1 MATDATI
8 ALVTLADAHAYIG
21 KVITEGSDLAPALEA
36 AGWTCADG
44 WSAGSGTLAKV
55 AGAGTGTATPSGTF
69 TIVAG
74 TRYKVTIT
82 CTAVSGTLSYTLGGA
97 AGSNLA
103 VGTFSDYITAL
114 TTGKIIFSGGAAVT
128 GTIIALTVK
137 AISGET
143 EDDSIIEYLIDGVSA
158 AFNSYV
164 GRQILEK
171 TDTTLYLDG
180 NGRALLQLPRWPVTS
195 ITSVTED
202 DAALTEG
209 DDNDYVLYSDEGI
222 LRRIGTVWF
231 KWPKSVLLASLKA
244 GYPIASLPKDLK
256 FAALKQIAAEFK
268 DFRMRSQGE
277 MSRTAPDGSTTKREL
292 EQFLPE
298 VKAVLDRYRG
308 VSL

>member
-8 ALVTLADAHAYIG
+8 ALVTLADARLYIG
-21 KVITEGSDLAPALEA
+21 KVVGS
-36 AGWTCADG
+36 
-44 WSAGSGTLAKV
+44 
-55 AGAGTGTATPSGTF
+55 
-69 TIVAG
+69 
-74 TRYKVTIT
+74 
-82 CTAVSGTLSYTLGGA
+82 
-97 AGSNLA
+97 
-103 VGTFSDYITAL
+103 
-114 TTGKIIFSGGAAVT
+114 
-128 GTIIALTVK
+128 
-137 AISGET
+137 ET
-143 EDDSIIEYLIDGVSA
+143 EDDTIIEYLIDGVSA